1 MGIDP
6 QPIQLTQ
13 KERRRQNVY
22 KFFSALCD
30 RFVELESF
38 VEFLVWLSLDF
49 SPEVIFLCERPCRL
63 EGRVEG
69 KKQSYRPDLFVRAK
83 GDSGPQEHLGE
94 TKKREDCIEVE
105 PDIWHPK
112 RWPLMQSLVDKSGLP
127 LRLYTD
133 YDFIE
138 QRVAVDNWR
147 EALPYVADEAQRP
160 RYELRQQ
167 VLEQF
172 QRIGQLPLGEVTAS
186 IPDWERSEVES
197 VALWWVHQGRLA
209 FDWNDRPLGRDSL
222 LTLVPDEAD
231 WRRA

>member
-6 QPIQLTQ
+6 KPIELTQ

-38 VEFLVWLSLDF
+38 TEFLVWLSLEF
-49 SPEVIFLCERPCRL
+49 SPNVIFLCERPCRL

-69 KKQSYRPDLFVRAK
+69 KKQTYRPDLFVRAK
-83 GDSGPQEHLGE
+83 ADGAPLEHLGE
-94 TKKREDCIEVE
+94 TKKREDCVEVE
-105 PDIWHPK
+105 PDVWQPK
-112 RWPLMQSLVDKSGLP
+112 RWPVMKALVDKTGLP

-133 YDFIE
+133 FDFIE

-147 EALPYVADEAQRP
+147 EALPYIADEAQRP
-160 RYELRQQ
+160 RHELRQL

-172 QRIGQLPLGEVTAS
+172 RHMGQLPLGEVTAS
-186 IPDWERSEVES
+186 ITDWERSEVDS
-197 VALWWVHQGRLA
+197 AALWWVHQGRLQL
-209 FDWNDRPLGRDSL
+209 DWNDRPLGRDSL
-222 LTLVPDEAD
+222 LTLVPEDSD
-231 WRRA
+231 WRRT

>member
-1 MGIDP
+1 MGINP
-6 QPIQLTQ
+6 KPIDLTP

-38 VEFLVWLSLDF
+38 TEFLVWLSLEF
-49 SPEVIFLCERPCRL
+49 SPDVIFLCERPCRL

-69 KKQSYRPDLFVRAK
+69 KKQTYRPDLFVRAK
-83 GDSGPQEHLGE
+83 GDGAPIEHLGE
-94 TKKREDCIEVE
+94 TKKREDCVEVE
-105 PDIWHPK
+105 PDVWQPK
-112 RWPLMQSLVDKSGLP
+112 RWPVLQSLVDETGLP

-133 YDFIE
+133 FDFVE

-160 RYELRQQ
+160 RHELREL
-167 VLEQF
+167 VLEHY
-172 QRIGQLPLGEVTAS
+172 QRMGQLPLGEVSAS
-186 IPDWERSEVES
+186 IAGWERSEVD
-197 VALWWVHQGRLA
+197 AATLWWVHQGRLQ

-222 LTLVPDEAD
+222 FTLAPESAD

>member
-22 KFFSALCD
+22 KLFSALCD
-30 RFVELESF
+30 RIVELESF
-38 VEFLVWLSLDF
+38 TEFLVWLSLEF
-49 SPEVIFLCERPCRL
+49 CPEIIFLCERPCRL
-63 EGRVEG
+63 EGRVDG
-69 KKQSYRPDLFVRAK
+69 KKQSYRPDLFVRAR
-83 GDSGPQEHLGE
+83 GDSAPQEHLGE

-105 PDIWHPK
+105 PGIWRPK
-112 RWPLMQSLVDKSGLP
+112 RWSVMEALVEPTGRP

-138 QRVAVDNWR
+138 QRIAVDNWR

-172 QRIGQLPLGEVTAS
+172 QRMGQLPLGEVTAS

-197 VALWWVHQGRLA
+197 VVLWWVHQGRLA

-222 LTLVPDEAD
+222 LTMVPDDND
-231 WRRA
+231 WRRV